1 MLEENMNNDMNYEE
15 EYYENPDELFGVGDP
30 HDILVSGYIK
40 NMLED
45 EDVDNGD
52 KRKLREIVN
61 STELQDELLAVIY
74 EDLNN
79 SNALCNYIS
88 DFSVEEIGK
97 MDGPW
102 NTVMDIVNESIGKF
116 LAEQPEIS

>member
-1 MLEENMNNDMNYEE
+1 MLEENMNNDINYEE
-15 EYYENPDELFGVGDP
+15 EYYESPDELFGVGDP
-30 HDILVSGYIK
+30 HDILVSSYIK

-45 EDVDNGD
+45 GDIDNGD

-79 SNALCNYIS
+79 SDALCNYIS

>member
-1 MLEENMNNDMNYEE
+1 MIQLNDNSYYEE
-15 EYYENPDELFGVGDP
+15 EYYESPDELFGVGDP
-30 HDILVSGYIK
+30 HDILVSSYIK

-79 SNALCNYIS
+79 SNALCNYSS

>member
-1 MLEENMNNDMNYEE
+1 MFEENVNRDGDYEE
-15 EYYENPDELFGVGDP
+15 EYYESSDELFGVGDP
-30 HDILVSGYIK
+30 RDILVSSYIK

-52 KRKLREIVN
+52 KRKLRKIVN
-61 STELQDELLAVIY
+61 STELQDKLLAVIY

-79 SNALCNYIS
+79 SDVLCNYIS

-102 NTVMDIVNESIGKF
+102 NTTMDIVNESVGKF

>member
-1 MLEENMNNDMNYEE
+1 MFEENVNNDMNYEE
-15 EYYENPDELFGVGDP
+15 KYYESPDELFGVGDP

-45 EDVDNGD
+45 EDVYNGD

-61 STELQDELLAVIY
+61 STELQDALLAVIY

-79 SNALCNYIS
+79 SDALCNYIS

-102 NTVMDIVNESIGKF
+102 NTTMDVENESIGKF
-116 LAEQPEIS
+116 LAGQPEIS